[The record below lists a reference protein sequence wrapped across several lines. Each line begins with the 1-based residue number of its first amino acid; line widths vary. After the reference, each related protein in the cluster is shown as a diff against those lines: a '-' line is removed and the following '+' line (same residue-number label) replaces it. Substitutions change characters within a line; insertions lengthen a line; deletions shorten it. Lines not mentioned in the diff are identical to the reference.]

1 MSTVNSAEP
10 IVSDS
15 FPRLIVR
22 AARLLEDVSEDI
34 PDAEAIGAW
43 LTDYK
48 AMIAKCALSDARSE
62 EEK

>member
-1 MSTVNSAEP
+1 
-10 IVSDS
+10 
-15 FPRLIVR
+15 VR